1 MRHTAH
7 IFHASAEIVL
17 QPFHIPSPG
26 KSDLLGVEDDRVDCA
41 RMNCEL
47 RSETLDSTVINK
59 GSSVKNG
66 ADSTYLINTRSTS
79 RRNAA
84 SCAKDVNV
92 VLGLPRTKASSGTTA
107 DAAPTGPGNGGC
119 EEIDGDGGV
128 TRDESWIGAEVE
140 KGELLLLEVR
150 FPLRTRS
157 GWK

>member
-7 IFHASAEIVL
+7 ILHASAEMVL
-17 QPFHIPSPG
+17 QPLQISSPG
-26 KSDLLGVEDDRVDCA
+26 KSCWLGVVGDRGDCA

-47 RSETLDSTVINK
+47 RSETLNSTMIND
-59 GSSVKNG
+59 GTSVKKG
-66 ADSTYLINTRSTS
+66 KSPTYLISTRSTS

-92 VLGLPRTKASSGTTA
+92 VLGFPRTRASSGTTA
-107 DAAPTGPGNGGC
+107 DAAPTGHGNGGC

-128 TRDESWIGAEVE
+128 ARDESWIGAEAE
-140 KGELLLLEVR
+140 KGELLLLETR

-157 GWK
+157 G